1 MGYNRIFF
9 DNIKLLKKKVWKKK
23 NINII
28 VKCPE
33 NNVQNIIKNSCHIFS
48 ILKFLFGELKL
59 IMSKKKQKLYKLYFK
74 K

>member
-1 MGYNRIFF
+1 ME
-9 DNIKLLKKKVWKKK
+9 KK
-23 NINII
+23 NVNIV

-59 IMSKKKQKLYKLYFK
+59 PLSSKKTKII
-74 K
+74 

>member
-1 MGYNRIFF
+1 MEE
-9 DNIKLLKKKVWKKK
+9 K

-59 IMSKKKQKLYKLYFK
+59 IFSKKKTKII
-74 K
+74 